1 MNFSNASRFFGAL
14 AGTLLLSSFASAA
27 SITGNFSLDGTALD
41 TATSISFGFI
51 VPPTTPGSG
60 DQLAVIVEPHTGSFA
75 GLTNGTTAGISN
87 LTTTSFANW
96 ITLPDGINVDLTSI
110 PINTG
115 VGVCSGSDAV
125 GTICRPF
132 MSSPVV
138 LEQGPSGVSALVNFD
153 GTAHYATGTPD
164 DTPIVGKFSASL
176 GGETISSIL
185 GMINAGG
192 AIQVP
197 YSANFVTSPS
207 PVVPEPASMALIGCG
222 LLGLGFF
229 GRKKMIK

>member
-1 MNFSNASRFFGAL
+1 MKFNNASRLFGVL
-14 AGTLLLSSFASAA
+14 AGTLLLSGFASAA
-27 SITGNFSLDGTALD
+27 SITGQFSLDGTALD
-41 TATSISFGFI
+41 TATSLSFGAK
-51 VPPTTPGSG
+51 VAPTTPGSG
-60 DQLAVIVEPHTGSFA
+60 DQMGVIFAPTSGSFA
-75 GLTNGTTAGISN
+75 DLPILGLAGIKN
-87 LTTTSFANW
+87 LTTTSLANW

-115 VGVCSGSDAV
+115 VGVCTGSDAV

-132 MSSPVV
+132 AASPVT

-153 GTAHYATGTPD
+153 GTAHFATGTPD

-176 GGETISSIL
+176 GGMTISSIL
-185 GMINAGG
+185 TTINGGG

-207 PVVPEPASMALIGCG
+207 PVVPEPASMALIGAG
-222 LLGLGFF
+222 LLALGFF
-229 GRKKMIK
+229 GKKKIAK